1 MVLRTGKDKYTTK
14 ELGVFSNLETHV
26 AEMQKNQ
33 AQSDRV
39 SLTAQA
45 VKNYSET
52 SMTEQ
57 AIAAY
62 AARVREKFPIS
73 YTHCITAINKV
84 LPYGATR

>member
-26 AEMQKNQ
+26 AEIQQNQ
-33 AQSDRV
+33 AQADRV

-62 AARVREKFPIS
+62 AARVRQRLQCSEPN
-73 YTHCITAINKV
+73 A
-84 LPYGATR
+84 